1 MRTSCWNWGRSDQ
14 EVRLGGAVPWRAR
27 GFTLVEL
34 IVVMVIVGILA
45 VAVIPRF
52 ASKADF
58 DARGFSDATA
68 SLLRYAQKS
77 AVAQRRLV
85 CVGFSAAAV
94 SLTMASTFGGAC
106 NMNLAGPDGAA
117 PYTLPVP
124 VGVSFSPVPTAF
136 NFLPSGAASLPQMIN
151 IVGASAPISVAAT
164 GHVY

>member
-1 MRTSCWNWGRSDQ
+1 MGSVFEC
-14 EVRLGGAVPWRAR
+14 

-34 IVVMVIVGILA
+34 IVMMVVIGILA
-45 VAVIPRF
+45 VAVLPRF
-52 ASKADF
+52 ASRADF

-85 CVGFSAAAV
+85 CVSFSAASV
-94 SLTMASTFGGAC
+94 SLTMASNFGGVC
-106 NMNLAGPDGAA
+106 DMNLAGPDGAS

-124 VGVSFSPVPTAF
+124 AGVSFSPAPTAF
-136 NFLPSGAASLPQMIN
+136 NFLPSGTASLPQMIN
-151 IVGASAPISVAAT
+151 VVGVSTPITVAAT